1 MNDRAWIASRKG
13 LFSLQKQ
20 DGRWA
25 LGPIAFLGEP
35 VSMVLADPRDGALY
49 AALNLGHFGVKLHRK
64 DAGAEHWT
72 EIAAPAYPLKPEDA
86 SDPVDW
92 SVKFIWSLACGG
104 ADQPGAI
111 WAGTLPGGLFRSSDR
126 GESWALVSSL
136 WDAPERREWF
146 GGGYDVPGIHSICVD
161 PRDSRHVLV
170 GISCGGAWVTH
181 DGGDNWRLSAKGMR
195 ASYMP
200 PERVDDQNIQDPHR
214 IAGARD
220 TPDQLWCQH
229 HNGIWRSSNFGADW
243 QEVSTAPLSNFGF
256 AVAVHPGDGNT
267 AWFAPAQADQTRI
280 PSDAALAVTRTTDGG
295 KSFTALRNGLP
306 QQHCY
311 DLIYRHGLAVADD
324 GRTLLMASTTGNV
337 WLSENSG
344 DSWQTISNSMPPVYS
359 VCFG

>member
-170 GISCGGAWVTH
+170 GISCGGSWVTH
-181 DGGDNWRLSAKGMR
+181 DGGDRSQGYPRSALVPASQWHLALQQLWRRLAGSQHRAFVEFRFRRGR
-195 ASYMP
+195 ASRRRQYRLVCP
-200 PERVDDQNIQDPHR
+200 G
-214 IAGARD
+214 AG
-220 TPDQLWCQH
+220 
-229 HNGIWRSSNFGADW
+229 
-243 QEVSTAPLSNFGF
+243 
-256 AVAVHPGDGNT
+256 
-267 AWFAPAQADQTRI
+267 
-280 PSDAALAVTRTTDGG
+280 
-295 KSFTALRNGLP
+295 
-306 QQHCY
+306 
-311 DLIYRHGLAVADD
+311 
-324 GRTLLMASTTGNV
+324 
-337 WLSENSG
+337 
-344 DSWQTISNSMPPVYS
+344 
-359 VCFG
+359 